1 MFSGIVSGL
10 GRVVEAGGGRLRIEH
25 RPTAQR
31 TSVGGSVAV
40 NGVCLTVVEQEGG
53 SFRAEVVP
61 ETLRRSNL
69 GNLRLGDRV
78 NLELPVSPD
87 GLLDG
92 HLVQGHVDAT
102 ASVQTVRAVAL
113 GLEIEIE
120 LPPEIAGY
128 VAEKGSI
135 TVDGTS
141 LTVAGVDD
149 DRGTFT
155 IALIPH
161 TLKSTVAGSY
171 ERGTSVNLEADVIAR
186 YLERLVR
193 GRTQPGIK

>member
-31 TSVGGSVAV
+31 TSVGASVAV
-40 NGVCLTVVEQEGG
+40 NGVCLTVVDQEGG

-102 ASVQTVRAVAL
+102 AAVKRVRQVEL
-113 GLEIEIE
+113 GREVEIE
-120 LPPEIAGY
+120 LPEEIAKY
-128 VAEKGSI
+128 VAEKGSVA
-135 TVDGTS
+135 VDGTS
-141 LTVAGVDD
+141 LTVARVDD
-149 DRGTFT
+149 GKASFT
-155 IALIPH
+155 IAFIPH
-161 TLKSTVAGSY
+161 TLENTIAGSY
-171 ERGTSVNLEADVIAR
+171 TEGSRVNLEVDVVAR
-186 YLERLVR
+186 YVERLVR
-193 GRTQPGIK
+193 ARTLPGIK